1 MFVLIEG
8 PDSPTFLEDRD
19 TWILNAVYLV
29 FGCGAVGFLQKYL
42 FKETGENLTY
52 EVRTLLFE
60 STIYKQV
67 SWFDRKDKAPGILSV
82 VFSEDITNLNGL
94 STETISVILET
105 FFCLVG
111 GVALSAFFQWRMSVI
126 CIISTPF
133 VMLGGV
139 LMSRL
144 KWKTGPGGND
154 PNVVQEDPYDKS
166 NALLSDVITNYRT
179 VISFGQ
185 DNVDSIMDKYEHLL
199 TGPAALRVRNAHIAG
214 FAFGYSMCIR
224 VIYIGVVFFIG
235 SKLVRSYDLDTKD
248 VFMSIYIIFT
258 SAMGAGFAM
267 ASIPSATE
275 ARESAQRIFKII
287 DEPSKIDV
295 RQQAGKLQKV
305 THGAI
310 EFQNVTFNYP
320 TRQQQVLK
328 NFSMTI
334 PAGKKIGLVGH
345 SGCGKSTITNLL
357 LRFYELQQGE
367 IRIDGEKI
375 EDYDVAAL
383 RRQIGYVMQEPIL
396 FNQTIKENILFGKS
410 NSTDAQVRQYA
421 EMANALQFIESNFEE
436 LDEDE

>member
-1 MFVLIEG
+1 
-8 PDSPTFLEDRD
+8 
-19 TWILNAVYLV
+19 
-29 FGCGAVGFLQKYL
+29 
-42 FKETGENLTY
+42 
-52 EVRTLLFE
+52 
-60 STIYKQV
+60 
-67 SWFDRKDKAPGILSV
+67 
-82 VFSEDITNLNGL
+82 
-94 STETISVILET
+94 
-105 FFCLVG
+105 
-111 GVALSAFFQWRMSVI
+111 
-126 CIISTPF
+126 
-133 VMLGGV
+133 
-139 LMSRL
+139 
-144 KWKTGPGGND
+144 
-154 PNVVQEDPYDKS
+154 
-166 NALLSDVITNYRT
+166 
-179 VISFGQ
+179 
-185 DNVDSIMDKYEHLL
+185 
-199 TGPAALRVRNAHIAG
+199 
-214 FAFGYSMCIR
+214 
-224 VIYIGVVFFIG
+224 VVFFIG

-383 RRQIGYVMQEPIL
+383 RRRIGYVMQEPIL